1 MTGEAVHFEKERGV
15 TDVSVTRGVAHVR
28 VLLAE
33 SEAAVGRLI
42 LLKRLA
48 AANVPVFLIKLHADG
63 ISFAFREAQV
73 EAGAAL
79 LREEDVPHVIAR
91 DLALVTI
98 TAGAMRDLSG
108 IMAMI
113 YDALVSEM
121 INVWQTGDAYNAVH
135 CLVSG
140 ADAARAADAL
150 RAKFALTPPP
160 ATGQNE
166 GVALKA
172 L

>member
-1 MTGEAVHFEKERGV
+1 MPGDAVHFEKERGV

-28 VLLAE
+28 VLLEEA
-33 SEAAVGRLI
+33 EAATGRLT

-48 AANVPVFLIKLHADG
+48 AANVPVFLVKLQRDG
-63 ISFAFREAQV
+63 ISFALREAQT

-79 LREEDVPHVIAR
+79 LKEEDVPHVLAR

-98 TAGAMRDLSG
+98 IAGAMRDLSG

-113 YDALVSEM
+113 YEALVSEG
-121 INVWQTGDAYNAVH
+121 IGVWQTGDAYNAVH

-140 ADAARAADAL
+140 ADAERAADAL
-150 RAKFALTPPP
+150 RAKFALIPPP

-166 GVALKA
+166 GVGLKA